1 MDGGQEPILDLASLD
16 HVELLTPK
24 PNESLWFFRDVAGM
38 EEVHRQGQSVY
49 LRCYN
54 DYNQFSLKLT
64 ESRQPG
70 LGKVSWRAMSN
81 PALERRAK
89 AVEAAGLGQGWS
101 NGDLGIG
108 RTYRFQ
114 DPDGHNMEMFYE
126 QERYVA
132 PPHLVSSLKNLPQRF
147 TGRGVGAKRID
158 HLALL
163 CGSVAT
169 VRGFMQNTLGFRL
182 REQVLFNK
190 GQTEIGSWMS
200 VTNVHHNCA
209 LVTDVRAKGSKSG
222 RLHHYGMWVDNLD
235 EVLRAADIYRENG
248 IFIEAGPSRHNLS
261 QAFYLYAYEP
271 GGNRVEVYSSSYLIF
286 APDYEVIT
294 WNEAEREGGIYW
306 GAKLPDSFLNYATPP
321 VAADPEHAALA
332 AEMPVIDPQ

>member
-81 PALERRAK
+81 PALERRVK
-89 AVEAAGLGQGWS
+89 AVEAVGLGQGWS
-101 NGDLGIG
+101 NGEPGIG
-108 RTYRFQ
+108 RTFRFQ

-126 QERYVA
+126 QERYVP
-132 PPHLVSSLKNLPQRF
+132 PPHLKSSLKNLPQKF

-169 VRGFMQNTLGFRL
+169 VRGFMQDTLGFRL

-190 GQTEIGSWMS
+190 GQTEIAHG
-200 VTNVHHNCA
+200 
-209 LVTDVRAKGSKSG
+209 
-222 RLHHYGMWVDNLD
+222 
-235 EVLRAADIYRENG
+235 
-248 IFIEAGPSRHNLS
+248 
-261 QAFYLYAYEP
+261 
-271 GGNRVEVYSSSYLIF
+271 
-286 APDYEVIT
+286 
-294 WNEAEREGGIYW
+294 
-306 GAKLPDSFLNYATPP
+306 
-321 VAADPEHAALA
+321 
-332 AEMPVIDPQ
+332 